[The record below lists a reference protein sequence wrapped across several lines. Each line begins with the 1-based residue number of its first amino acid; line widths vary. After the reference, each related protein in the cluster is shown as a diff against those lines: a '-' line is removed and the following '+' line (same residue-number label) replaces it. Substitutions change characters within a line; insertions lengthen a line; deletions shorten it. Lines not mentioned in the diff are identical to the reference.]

1 MGILSWLF
9 QDLTNIRIATQ
20 EARNGEVT
28 SLIDKIFE
36 TYLETQDRDS
46 FIETLVNSNEINVFF
61 EKDKTSDSTKPET
74 PIGRNPFQRSNIIF
88 ENKALL
94 RSFIRT
100 IFDDLNTQDLESHA
114 KRIFADTDKRLTSHR
129 NQNDSE
135 PTIKKRG
142 HVPKDKEKIPA
153 FIELF
158 RIFFPEELTDA
169 EKELQINNKN
179 ESIIQ
184 SYRFL
189 VILRRAANEREEPKN
204 LTEVLKKIN
213 SRCDPSEEKIE
224 KVIEKY
230 KKYKESDSGE
240 KDLQKKQDS
249 KIALIKAID
258 DALKTCI
265 PPQKAD
271 HMQMSDEDED
281 NYLHER
287 KVNEAFDTHKT
298 DYEEGKKIYEFD
310 VIIGFLDKM
319 PKAELNALLV
329 VHKPSFTKQAE
340 PRDESEPPPEAISAS
355 NIKRDKVAEFK
366 SFLEKKDLSLTN
378 DNIQKIFALHELYEA
393 YEAFGKIEDREDATE
408 ISSNTKKR
416 LRDQIEKILLPNAT
430 EQSVQQENDI
440 TKKEMPDYML
450 REVPKSSIKIEKEGK
465 DSEIVPYG
473 KPNDA
478 KIDEILKYLS
488 EHNKQKKQDNEA
500 TAQLNSA
507 QKSNLDDL
515 RKKNVLQFL
524 NSKFPLFTNSRIK
537 KIIDFYENYASEP
550 EEDKKLKFKVEFIMA
565 IADGINVQD
574 NINALD
580 TLKTLDALNKNNID
594 DIKKAGGKAKRE
606 KPNEIIKFFFE
617 DLPSNILRAFGCIR
631 ADDSSG
637 ENKGPPNARK

>member
-1 MGILSWLF
+1 MGIFSWLF
-9 QDLTNIRIATQ
+9 QDLTNIRIASQ

-36 TYLETQDRDS
+36 TYLKTQDRNY
-46 FIETLVNSNEINVFF
+46 FIDTLVNSNEINVFF

-74 PIGRNPFQRSNIIF
+74 PIGRNPSQRSNINF
-88 ENKALL
+88 ENKELL
-94 RSFIRT
+94 RSFIGT

-114 KRIFADTDKRLTSHR
+114 KRIFSD
-129 NQNDSE
+129 
-135 PTIKKRG
+135 TIKNRG

-169 EKELQINNKN
+169 EKEVQINKKN

-189 VILRRAANEREEPKN
+189 VMLRRAANEREEPKN
-204 LTEVLKKIN
+204 LPEVLKKIN
-213 SRCDPSEEKIE
+213 PYCDPSEEKIQ
-224 KVIEKY
+224 KVIEEY
-230 KKYKESDSGE
+230 KKYKESDSDE
-240 KDLQKKQDS
+240 KDLPKKQEC
-249 KIALIKAID
+249 KTALKQAID

-265 PPQKAD
+265 PPQKAY
-271 HMQMSDEDED
+271 HMQMSDEDKD
-281 NYLHER
+281 DYLHWR
-287 KVNEAFDTHKT
+287 IVNEAFDANQTSSPQKYELLQRLQKVTT
-298 DYEEGKKIYEFD
+298 DEFNKI
-310 VIIGFLDKM
+310 VSFLDRM
-319 PKAELNALLV
+319 PKAELNASLG
-329 VHKPSFTKQAE
+329 VHQSSIQMQASGE
-340 PRDESEPPPEAISAS
+340 LMDESEPRPEAISDS

-366 SFLEKKDLSLTN
+366 KFLEDNNLNCTD
-378 DNIQKIFALHELYEA
+378 DNIQKVFALHELYEA
-393 YEAFGKIEDREDATE
+393 YEAFGKIEDREYAAE

-440 TKKEMPDYML
+440 TKNEMSDDML
-450 REVPKSSIKIEKEGK
+450 QEVPKSSIKIEKEGK
-465 DSEIVPYG
+465 DSEIVPHG

-488 EHNKQKKQDNEA
+488 EHNKQKKQDNKA
-500 TAQLNSA
+500 TDQLNFD

-524 NSKFPLFTNSRIK
+524 NIKFPSFTDSRIK
-537 KIIDFYENYASEP
+537 KIIDFYEKYASEP

-565 IADGINVQD
+565 IADGINVQN

-580 TLKTLDALNKNNID
+580 TLKTLDELNKNNID
-594 DIKKAGGKAKRE
+594 DIKKAEGKAKQE
-606 KPNEIIKFFFE
+606 KPNEIIKFFE
-617 DLPSNILRAFGCIR
+617 DLPNTILSVFDCIR
-631 ADDSSG
+631 TKS
-637 ENKGPPNARK
+637 ENGKGPQ